1 MYIQVAY
8 IRWRLESGQDLN
20 FKNGI
25 QTKVEL
31 WPLMK
36 KNPYFHTNKNWS
48 QSNKVKLIQTNI
60 YQRKKKSES
69 INRTLAIIRCC
80 LYIFSSFFHCGL

>member
-25 QTKVEL
+25 QTNETDE
-31 WPLMK
+31 
-36 KNPYFHTNKNWS
+36 KNLYFHTNKNWS
-48 QSNKVKLIQTNI
+48 QSNKIKLIQKR
-60 YQRKKKSES
+60 Q
-69 INRTLAIIRCC
+69 
-80 LYIFSSFFHCGL
+80 